1 MNPDTNAR
9 FQCIAAL
16 IEKDTGKDLTK
27 QMTYVKGEV
36 TTSKRLLFVPQ
47 IADALSY
54 TGALN
59 GVVEGNRFEFKKE
72 AYFSY

>member
-1 MNPDTNAR
+1 
-9 FQCIAAL
+9 
-16 IEKDTGKDLTK
+16 
-27 QMTYVKGEV
+27 MTYVKGEL

-72 AYFSY
+72 AYYSY